1 MSLLCLASH
10 SGKNMS
16 KFSFV
21 ETENF
26 LAIRVNGHLP
36 LNKAKTRHSALT
48 APTAS
53 QDVRELLPVIPLQRM
68 YIIMITKMNQI
79 NV

>member
-1 MSLLCLASH
+1 MTIKIIPVKNKSPKMSSLCLASY

-26 LAIRVNGHLP
+26 LAIRVNRYRP
-36 LNKAKTRHSALT
+36 RNTSRPRHSVLT

-53 QDVRELLPVIPLQRM
+53 QEAREV
-68 YIIMITKMNQI
+68 
-79 NV
+79 